1 MNDNIISA
9 TTSTLINIEG
19 LTIGSTYK
27 FKYAI
32 SNIIYDKNQINEEEL
47 NKNNEISI
55 FLSEIPNQIKNLN
68 LTTTLNTIYPDKV
81 KLKWDSLPSNLNLP
95 ILEYIITT
103 TDISNSNIE
112 SEIEISLLLSSY
124 MITSLIPGNK
134 FSFTIKATN

>member
-95 ILEYIITT
+95 ILEYIITR
-103 TDISNSNIE
+103 TDIPNSNIE
-112 SEIEISLLLSSY
+112 SRNWNISIIIIIYDNILNSR
-124 MITSLIPGNK
+124 N
-134 FSFTIKATN
+134 